1 MNKQQQELYC
11 GSSYMNSSSNKHC
24 TFLNTQGTFA
34 IITYL
39 YTAFPLIFA
48 WTIKSRLLEMYLFLD
63 PGRGKKRGEV
73 RVRRRDESM
82 AQS

>member
-1 MNKQQQELYC
+1 MNKQQHELYC
-11 GSSYMNSSSNKHC
+11 GSSYMNTSSNKYC
-24 TFLNTQGTFA
+24 NFEGTYA

-63 PGRGKKRGEV
+63 PGRGVGG